1 MSLLVEWW
9 TSDVVHR
16 EECIISPALGNIL
29 DQYAIILGHVTSLV
43 LKRENARNTNVF
55 TNC

>member
-1 MSLLVEWW
+1 MSFLVEWW

-16 EECIISPALGNIL
+16 EECIISPALANIL